1 MILNFRCFR
10 IEGISRGNFFNVV
23 CKNVTPLLEIAE
35 MAVVFG
41 TQDAE
46 PTTES
51 VWEFAGNKLR
61 YDASNDLTKLEELY
75 KRDFTKLCQ
84 PVDIKK
90 VSPVNCFFFCAEAE
104 TAKEVQNER
113 INL

>member
-84 PVDIKK
+84 PVNIKK
-90 VSPVNCFFFCAEAE
+90 VSPVNCFFCAEAE
-104 TAKEVQNER
+104 IAKEV
-113 INL
+113 